1 MKLKISMLGAMAPIA
16 FALAYGAAAPAH
28 ADLVLETE
36 TAQMGTQGH
45 GNFSNALQYEKADG
59 GKLLMTETQLEFAPT
74 DHTEVLLEPFFYERL
89 KPDTGGTEKGMGDFE
104 VTYSWMAVTEDGS
117 RPSIVLAQKV
127 KLPTAKNRAIGT
139 GKLDYQS
146 YVIIGKTW
154 GQVEL
159 NANLGYEWVGKTA
172 ADDLKNQ
179 VIADLSLDF
188 PVTPKTRLF
197 LETFGNSKPTDA
209 DKAEYSVGAG
219 LEHQLTN
226 HVNAF
231 VAAAEDNNKTTT
243 ARIGLN
249 YGW

>member
-1 MKLKISMLGAMAPIA
+1 MLGALAPIA
-16 FALAYGAAAPAH
+16 FTLAYGAAAPAH

-45 GNFSNALQYEKADG
+45 GNFSNALQYEKADD
-59 GKLLMTETQLEFAPT
+59 GKAVLTETQLEFAPT

-89 KPDTGGTEKGMGDFE
+89 KPDTGGTESGVGDFE
-104 VTYSWMAVTEDGS
+104 VTYSWMAIPENGAW
-117 RPSIVLAQKV
+117 PSLVLAQKV
-127 KLPTAKNRAIGT
+127 KLPTAKNRDIGT

-154 GQVEL
+154 GDVEL
-159 NANLGYEWVGKTA
+159 NANFGYLWVGKTA

-179 VIADLSLDF
+179 WVADLSLDF
-188 PVTPKTRLF
+188 PVAPKTTMF
-197 LETFGNSKPTDA
+197 VETFGNTRPSQGEKM
-209 DKAEYSVGAG
+209 EGSVGVG
-219 LEHQLTN
+219 LERQISK
-226 HVNAF
+226 HVNLF

-243 ARIGLN
+243 ARFGLN